1 MWDFPEPSRIKLKRT
16 YLGRIRVSPFQ
27 GKINGGPLYDDEFRV
42 VGLFNSVKSSNGGTG
57 GESSAYAVSMHDIYD
72 DLNTENIASLKIG
85 QWVDGK
91 YVRDGE
97 DLFNGRLV
105 YRSLFPRVF
114 KRDGTGKKKK
124 TCYFFATADV
134 NSTQD
139 PKSLL
144 VGKKAHF
151 KIEYKRPEVE
161 LEHEECDP
169 AKYSLHQ
176 TTADNTPA
184 PRTIGRNWSNE

>member
-1 MWDFPEPSRIKLKRT
+1 
-16 YLGRIRVSPFQ
+16 
-27 GKINGGPLYDDEFRV
+27 
-42 VGLFNSVKSSNGGTG
+42 
-57 GESSAYAVSMHDIYD
+57 MHDIYD
-72 DLNTENIASLKIG
+72 DLNTENIASLEIG

-97 DLFNGRLV
+97 DLFNDRLV

-139 PKSLL
+139 PNSLL
-144 VGKKAHF
+144 AGKKAHF
-151 KIEYKRPEVE
+151 KIEYRDQK
-161 LEHEECDP
+161 
-169 AKYSLHQ
+169 
-176 TTADNTPA
+176 
-184 PRTIGRNWSNE
+184 